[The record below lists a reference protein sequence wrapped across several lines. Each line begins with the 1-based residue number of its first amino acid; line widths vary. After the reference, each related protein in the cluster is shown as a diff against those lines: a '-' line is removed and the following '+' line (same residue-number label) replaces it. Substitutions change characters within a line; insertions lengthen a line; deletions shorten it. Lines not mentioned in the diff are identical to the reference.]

1 MKPTLFLWMEPK
13 MFKKYLLGI
22 VLLILVAFAAF
33 SIYIKLHPKK
43 LPPYLIAGVG
53 RIDGDLVNIN
63 TKYPGRIQKVY
74 KNEGDPVQKGE
85 LLATL
90 DAKEYQAKERALEA
104 QMEAKKKA
112 LQAKEVALTIVKK
125 TLPKNVQ
132 KALAQKKAKEAMLS
146 ELEKSIATLQALV
159 RQDKKDLQR
168 LQNLLAQHLIDR
180 HKVEE
185 ASLKLTSDANKL
197 KALLAKKKE
206 VLAAIDAA
214 KATLAQAKSALL
226 RIDALRLELEALQ
239 KGIAALRAQKDAIA
253 TIIDEFSI
261 RSPLNGYIVDQV
273 AYAGEVLGSGMTIL
287 TALDPRTLY
296 LKIYVDTMQNGKIA
310 LGDKAAIFLDAYPN
324 RPIAAKVVHIAKKC
338 EFTPKEVAVRSD
350 RIQRVYA
357 VHLRPLKPNPLLKL
371 GLPAIGIITTKNS
384 GLPKS
389 LDEVPP
395 L

>member
-1 MKPTLFLWMEPK
+1 

-22 VLLILVAFAAF
+22 LLLALVALAAV

-53 RIDGDLVNIN
+53 RMDGDLVNVN
-63 TKYPGRIQKVY
+63 AKYPGRVIKVY
-74 KNEGDPVQKGE
+74 KNEGEPIHKGE

-90 DAKEYQAKERALEA
+90 DATEYKAKEQALKA
-104 QMEAKKKA
+104 QIEAKQKA
-112 LQAKEVALTIVKK
+112 LAAKEVALTIAKK

-132 KALAQKKAKEAMLS
+132 KALAQKEAKEAMLS
-146 ELEKSIATLQALV
+146 ELEKQIATLQALV
-159 RQDKKDLQR
+159 RQDKKDLTR
-168 LQNLLAQHLIDR
+168 LQNLLAQHLINK

-185 ASLKLTSDANKL
+185 VSLKLTSDTNKL
-197 KALLAKKKE
+197 KALLAKKNE
-206 VLAAIDAA
+206 VFAAINAA
-214 KATLAQAKSALL
+214 KATLDQAKSALL
-226 RIDALRLELEALQ
+226 RIKALRLELEALQ
-239 KGIAALRAQKDAIA
+239 KGIAALQAQKDAIA

-261 RSPLNGYIVDQV
+261 RSPLHGYIVDQV
-273 AYAGEVLGSGMTIL
+273 AYAGEVVGSGMTIL

-296 LKIYVDTMQNGKIA
+296 LKIYVDTLQNGKIH
-310 LGDKAAIFLDAYPN
+310 LGDKAEIFLDAYPN

-371 GLPAIGIITTKNS
+371 GLPAIGIITTKGE

-389 LDEVPP
+389 LSQIPP